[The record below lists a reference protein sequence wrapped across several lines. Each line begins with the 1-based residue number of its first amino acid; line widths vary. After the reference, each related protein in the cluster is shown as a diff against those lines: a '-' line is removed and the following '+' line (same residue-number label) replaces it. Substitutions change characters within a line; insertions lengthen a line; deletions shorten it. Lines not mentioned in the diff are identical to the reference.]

1 MDPKK
6 INHHEHTHLRCIIDH
21 NSNYP
26 TAEVIIVTKRE
37 PFETVVG
44 VSRDLPRHALLGKD
58 FPAFY
63 DLLANVKAAPKHSLV
78 VTRAQVNQELEQ
90 AKRERKEEKS
100 CGVLPTKLEVVKR
113 ETPEI
118 TQQFGNMDIDSLIEA
133 PTKAKVNKSRSDKR
147 KERKL
152 CSTMKTE
159 LKTEEADEM
168 DPETKRKL

>member
-1 MDPKK
+1 M
-6 INHHEHTHLRCIIDH
+6 
-21 NSNYP
+21 
-26 TAEVIIVTKRE
+26 
-37 PFETVVG
+37 
-44 VSRDLPRHALLGKD
+44 
-58 FPAFY
+58 
-63 DLLANVKAAPKHSLV
+63 
-78 VTRAQVNQELEQ
+78 TRAQVNQELEQ